1 MRRIHIMLYCVA
13 LLYKHRGRLVHVVAS
28 QTSFR
33 VRFIV
38 GCTQRTSHDPSTPL
52 SSRRANTTACGA
64 SIKLC
69 GGDATIVSVLSSRH
83 TSIHS
88 EPRIL
93 GYCSTGLLRRF
104 RGAAIVSAIPAV
116 QWSSD
121 NWLHK
126 VATGS
131 HARASTCALQ
141 GFAPLDPFSGT
152 SGLPC
157 SVYFRELCR
166 ISAIGSGII

>member
-13 LLYKHRGRLVHVVAS
+13 LLYKHRGRLMHVVAS

-52 SSRRANTTACGA
+52 SSKRANTTVCGA

-131 HARASTCALQ
+131 HARARPVPYRVLRRWIHSRGLLHCHVQ
-141 GFAPLDPFSGT
+141 CISGN
-152 SGLPC
+152 
-157 SVYFRELCR
+157 SVEFLL
-166 ISAIGSGII
+166 SVAA